1 VSMSPM
7 NLAILAITP
16 NGADLARRL
25 GTLLSG
31 VEVWL
36 PERFRTDDAC
46 RYYREPLNVRIATL
60 FEQFEGLICIMAT
73 GIVVRLLAQHLRGK
87 QHDPAVVVLD
97 EAGQF
102 AISLLSGHLGGANS
116 LAEEI
121 GHALGATPVITTAT
135 DVNQLCAWDEAA
147 RTAGL
152 LVEPVSHIKHLNRM
166 LLEGERVAL
175 VDPERRMD
183 THYADNRRVVTCQ
196 SRQDALE
203 CQPHGIVWVGRDQIP
218 GLKDEPHWL
227 ALRPRDLVVGIGCN
241 RDTSTAEIARAV
253 DVTLADAGLSTAS
266 LCSVASID
274 AKRDE
279 VGLLDFAT
287 GRELPIVFYSSADLN
302 EVDVPGT
309 PSPYVLAA
317 VGAKGVCEP
326 AAVLAAGS
334 GPLLVP
340 KRKLGNVTVA
350 VAQKVES

>member
-1 VSMSPM
+1 M

-25 GTLLSG
+25 GNLLTE

-36 PERFRTDDAC
+36 PERFRSDDPC

-73 GIVVRLLAQHLRGK
+73 GIVVRLLAHHLRGK

-102 AISLLSGHLGGANS
+102 AISLLSGHLGGANR

-147 RTAGL
+147 RMEGL

-166 LLEGERVAL
+166 LLEGERIAL
-175 VDPERRMD
+175 VDPEERI
-183 THYADNRRVVTCQ
+183 TSHYSDNRSVVICQ
-196 SRQDALE
+196 TRQEALE
-203 CQPHGIVWVGRDQIP
+203 FEPHGIVWVGHEQID
-218 GLKDEPHWL
+218 GLEEEPHWL
-227 ALRPRDLVVGIGCN
+227 ALRPRDLVVGLGCN
-241 RDTSTAEIARAV
+241 RDTSTAEITRAV
-253 DVTLADAGLSTAS
+253 EVTLEDAGLCTAS
-266 LCSVASID
+266 VCSVASID
-274 AKRDE
+274 AKRE
-279 VGLLDFAT
+279 ETGLIDYAA
-287 GRELPIVFYSSADLN
+287 GREIPITFYASTELN
-302 EVDVPGT
+302 EVEVPGA

-326 AAVLAAGS
+326 AAVLAAGGGS
-334 GPLLVP
+334 LLVP